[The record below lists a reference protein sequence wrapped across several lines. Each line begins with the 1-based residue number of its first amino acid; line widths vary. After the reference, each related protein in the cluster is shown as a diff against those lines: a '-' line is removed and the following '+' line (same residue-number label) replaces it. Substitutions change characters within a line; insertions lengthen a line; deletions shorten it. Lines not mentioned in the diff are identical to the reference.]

1 MMGTMRKKLIFIF
14 VLSVIFTFNL
24 FSQTNEELPPYP
36 PENPEIIPIS
46 EIYEGMEGVGYTVI
60 HGTNVEPF
68 KVKVLSI
75 LKKRWHNSDAILIRC
90 EGLNLDHSGTVAG
103 MSGSPIY
110 FDGKIAG
117 ALAFG
122 WNYAKDPI
130 AGVTP
135 IEEMYKLY
143 EDTNA
148 KAPMLGFAD
157 DNSLQTPLMFSG
169 ISSKA
174 FNEYSSVFKKSGFY
188 PMQAGGSVSDTN
200 QASKFLFGDSVAIV
214 LADGDISLA
223 GIGTVSHTDDE
234 KFLLFGHSMWSKGRI
249 IAPVSR
255 AYINHIVASVSSSF
269 KLGYAYSNYLGYTV
283 YDGAFGVSGVYGEVP
298 ENVMVP
304 VKVEIEDQTFLTR
317 DFNFRVL
324 NDPAYFSDILS
335 MAIYSAVSS
344 AAGENE
350 EGVFSISY
358 EIETDYFEE
367 PYKVSNRILSYSS
380 TDAFKDAIA
389 QVISPVSF
397 FIRNN
402 FNRVGIKSVKLSIKR
417 TGLEYVFLNDITLVE
432 PRAVAGETIH
442 LRLGYTPY
450 GKEKQ
455 YVDVPV
461 RLPVNLKTDVYTLKT
476 DVYTIYAAN
485 EYIFNYAEQLFMPSK
500 YEIRSLDDVQRIY
513 GKSYDDSALKVWLY
527 SSSRGVQ
534 IGKDLY
540 PTLPSSRYG
549 TMAKNATSDKAAVI
563 TPINGN
569 YQMDSSILGLMKLD
583 IIIEGARKYENR

>member
-1 MMGTMRKKLIFIF
+1 
-14 VLSVIFTFNL
+14 
-24 FSQTNEELPPYP
+24 
-36 PENPEIIPIS
+36 
-46 EIYEGMEGVGYTVI
+46 
-60 HGTNVEPF
+60 
-68 KVKVLSI
+68 
-75 LKKRWHNSDAILIRC
+75 
-90 EGLNLDHSGTVAG
+90 
-103 MSGSPIY
+103 
-110 FDGKIAG
+110 
-117 ALAFG
+117 
-122 WNYAKDPI
+122 
-130 AGVTP
+130 
-135 IEEMYKLY
+135 
-143 EDTNA
+143 
-148 KAPMLGFAD
+148 
-157 DNSLQTPLMFSG
+157 
-169 ISSKA
+169 
-174 FNEYSSVFKKSGFY
+174 
-188 PMQAGGSVSDTN
+188 
-200 QASKFLFGDSVAIV
+200 
-214 LADGDISLA
+214 
-223 GIGTVSHTDDE
+223 
-234 KFLLFGHSMWSKGRI
+234 
-249 IAPVSR
+249 
-255 AYINHIVASVSSSF
+255 
-269 KLGYAYSNYLGYTV
+269 
-283 YDGAFGVSGVYGEVP
+283 
-298 ENVMVP
+298 
-304 VKVEIEDQTFLTR
+304 
-317 DFNFRVL
+317 
-324 NDPAYFSDILS
+324 

-461 RLPVNLKTDVYTLKT
+461 RLPVNLKTDVYT
-476 DVYTIYAAN
+476 IYAAN

-549 TMAKNATSDKAAVI
+549 AMAKNATSDKAAVI

>member
-1 MMGTMRKKLIFIF
+1 MEAMKKRIFFIF
-14 VLSVIFTFNL
+14 ALLFVFAFNL
-24 FSQTNEELPPYP
+24 FTQTEDLPKTP

-75 LKKRWHNSDAILIRC
+75 LKKRWHNSDAILIQC

-148 KAPMLGFAD
+148 KSPALGFAD
-157 DNSLQTPLMFSG
+157 NNSLQTPLIFSG

-174 FNEYSSVFKKSGFY
+174 FDEYSSSFKKSGFY
-188 PMQAGGSVSDTN
+188 PMQTGGSISDTN
-200 QASKFLFGDSVAIV
+200 QATKFLFGDSVAIV
-214 LADGDISLA
+214 LADGDVSMA
-223 GIGTVSHTDDE
+223 GIGTVSHTDNE
-234 KFLLFGHSMWSKGRI
+234 KFLLFGHSMWSKGRLR
-249 IAPVSR
+249 APVSR
-255 AYINHIVASVSSSF
+255 AYINHIVASVDSSF
-269 KLGYAYSNYLGYTV
+269 KLGAAYSNYLGYTV
-283 YDGAFGVSGVYGEVP
+283 YDGVFGVSGVYGEVP
-298 ENVMVP
+298 ENTMVP
-304 VKVEIEDQTFLTR
+304 VKLEIEDQTFLTR
-317 DFNFRVL
+317 DYNFRVL
-324 NDPAYFSDILS
+324 NDPTYFSDILS
-335 MAIYSAVSS
+335 MAIYSAISS
-344 AAGENE
+344 TAGGEE

-367 PYKVSNRILSYSS
+367 PYKVNDRILAYSS
-380 TDAFKDAIA
+380 TDAFKSAIE
-389 QVISPVSF
+389 QLISPIDF
-397 FIRNN
+397 FIYNN

-417 TGLEYVFLNDITLVE
+417 NNLEYAFLNDITLVE

-442 LRLGYTPY
+442 LRVGLTPY

-455 YVDVPV
+455 YIDIPV
-461 RLPVNLKTDVYTLKT
+461 KLPVNLKTDVYS
-476 DVYTIYAAN
+476 IYAAN
-485 EYIFNYAEQLFMPSK
+485 EYIYNYAEQLFMPNK
-500 YEIRSLDDVQRIY
+500 YEIRSLDDVMRIY
-513 GKSYDDSALKVWLY
+513 GKSYDDSSLRVWLY

-540 PTLPSSRYG
+540 PTLPPSKYG
-549 TMAKNATSDKAAVI
+549 IMAKNATSDKAAVI
-563 TPINGN
+563 TAVDGKYEMPC
-569 YQMDSSILGLMKLD
+569 STLGLIKLD